1 MGVIRMVVNLMSLG
15 LETTP
20 KIVKAQEMIEATLEK
35 YLDCNE
41 KFTQY
46 NNEKLFLTELSNSV
60 KQDDVIVLATEPE
73 LFAPFKSFVAKA
85 FQLRKKP
92 NRQIIKLMRASFP
105 EIKPDTTEFKNQIL
119 IPSGSTPLLS
129 NDGLYS
135 GFAIK
140 SNNQIVLVLPLDIER
155 LGTILDIGVVQ
166 YLLKTLPEIEEK
178 NQKQE
183 QENKEQLE
191 EENKQP
197 YDENLI
203 KSTVQNL
210 VDEQLS
216 FAIAQTTT
224 LDFIYALS
232 NDVVNLSKVVDFSNY
247 YVEKGQMP
255 PREYAV
261 NLARGAKKGSSSP
274 IGACLSQVF
283 TTSKEGGQT
292 EMFVYVCIA
301 DEHQANAVKMFAKAG
316 ETPPQLIF
324 SAINELFK
332 MVQSWAKTGEL
343 FPPPPTKSAEEI
355 KEVQEIK
362 KDKEKKK
369 TKITIATILS
379 LSVIISII
387 IAVFFS
393 DIFNIHGSLAQKEQ
407 TQMGIIINS
416 DNIFCINDLL

>member
-1 MGVIRMVVNLMSLG
+1 MGVMRMVVNLMSLG

-20 KIVKAQEMIEATLEK
+20 KIVNAQEMIEATLEK

-46 NNEKLFLTELSNSV
+46 NNEKLFLKELSNSV

-92 NRQIIKLMRASFP
+92 SRQIVKLMRASCP
-105 EIKPDTTEFKNQIL
+105 EIKPDTQEFKNQIL

-178 NQKQE
+178 NQELEQQE
-183 QENKEQLE
+183 LEQSKD
-191 EENKQP
+191 KQP

-210 VDEQLS
+210 IDEQLS

-261 NLARGAKKGSSSP
+261 NLARGAKQGSISP

-355 KEVQEIK
+355 KEVQKVE

-369 TKITIATILS
+369 TKIIIATIL
-379 LSVIISII
+379 LMSVIISII

-407 TQMGIIINS
+407 TQIGMIINNQNFF
-416 DNIFCINDLL
+416 DINDLL

>member
-1 MGVIRMVVNLMSLG
+1 MVVKLMSLG

-20 KIVKAQEMIEATLEK
+20 KIVKAQAMIEETLEK

-60 KQDDVIVLATEPE
+60 KQDDVIVLVAESE

-92 NRQIIKLMRASFP
+92 SRQIIKLLRASCP
-105 EIKPDTTEFKNQIL
+105 EIKPDTQEFKNQIL
-119 IPSGSTPLLS
+119 IPSGATPLLS

-140 SNNQIVLVLPLDIER
+140 SNNQIVLVLPLDVER

-166 YLLKTLPEIEEK
+166 YLLKILPEIEEI
-178 NQKQE
+178 E
-183 QENKEQLE
+183 QEEELELEQK
-191 EENKQP
+191 NKQP
-197 YDENLI
+197 YDEKLI
-203 KSTVQNL
+203 KNTVQSL
-210 VDEQLS
+210 ADKQLRFS
-216 FAIAQTTT
+216 IAQTNTV
-224 LDFIYALS
+224 DFVYALS
-232 NDVVNLSKVVDFSNY
+232 NDVVNLSSVIEFSDY
-247 YVEKGQMP
+247 FAQKGQMP

-261 NLARGAKKGSSSP
+261 NLARGAKQNSNAP

-283 TTSKEGGQT
+283 TTSKEDGQT
-292 EMFVYVCIA
+292 EMFIYVCIA

-332 MVQSWAKTGEL
+332 MVLSWSQTGDL
-343 FPPPPTKSAEEI
+343 FPPPPTKSDEEI
-355 KEVQEIK
+355 KEIQEQK
-362 KDKEKKK
+362 KDKEKNKM
-369 TKITIATILS
+369 KITTSIIL
-379 LSVIISII
+379 LLAVVFSII
-387 IAVFFS
+387 IAVFLS
-393 DIFNIHGSLAQKEQ
+393 DIYNIHGSLAQKEQ
-407 TQMGIIINS
+407 TQVGAIIHSNA
-416 DNIFCINDLL
+416 LLYRR